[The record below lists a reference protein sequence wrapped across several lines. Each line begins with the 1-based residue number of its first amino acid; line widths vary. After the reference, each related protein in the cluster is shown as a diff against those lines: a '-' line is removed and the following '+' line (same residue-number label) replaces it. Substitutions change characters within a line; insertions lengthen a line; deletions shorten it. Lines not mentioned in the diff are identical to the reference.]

1 MHARLPYFAGTGVSL
16 LLFHY
21 AADATVLSGQLV
33 IDTSQLTWPKAS
45 SDVSQQGSACE
56 AWLPD
61 LMKVKAW
68 RSSASKCQT
77 DITVTTQLSV
87 DR

>member
-1 MHARLPYFAGTGVSL
+1 MHVRLPCFAGTGVSL
-16 LLFHY
+16 LLFHC

-33 IDTSQLTWPKAS
+33 IATSQLAWPKAS
-45 SDVSQQGSACE
+45 TDVSQQATACG

-61 LMKVKAW
+61 LMKVKEW